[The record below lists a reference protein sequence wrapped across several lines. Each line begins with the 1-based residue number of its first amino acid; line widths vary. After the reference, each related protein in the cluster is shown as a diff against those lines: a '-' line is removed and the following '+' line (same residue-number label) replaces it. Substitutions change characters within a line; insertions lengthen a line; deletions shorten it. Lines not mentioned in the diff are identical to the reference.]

1 MTLSCAFATFFTVL
15 AAFLAVVSA
24 EVAVRRAELRV
35 ARALPVAVCA
45 CRVAAARFAEALRC
59 AGVRLR

>member
-1 MTLSCAFATFFTVL
+1 LATFFTVL

-24 EVAVRRAELRV
+24 DVTVRRAELRV
-35 ARALPVAVCA
+35 ARALPVAVWA
-45 CRVAAARFAEALRC
+45 WRVAAARLADALRC